1 MLFKSKFLELI
12 KANKVTTAFRKWTKP
27 TVKEAGTLI
36 TAVGQLR
43 ILSLEKITYDDITDQ
58 EIAKA
63 GYDNREE
70 LNNELSFKSDGQ
82 LYKISFKLEQEDPRI
97 KLREETNLSEE
108 ERNKLVKKL
117 HSFDTQGKIQNWT
130 LRILEIIDEKPL
142 KPSIYYANKLGY
154 EQMWFKASVRKL
166 KNLGLTISH
175 EVGYEL
181 SPRGKTLFDS
191 LKSKS

>member
-1 MLFKSKFLELI
+1 MTFRHPTGALHIDCYFF
-12 KANKVTTAFRKWTKP
+12 NKLV
-27 TVKEAGTLI
+27 
-36 TAVGQLR
+36 
-43 ILSLEKITYDDITDQ
+43 
-58 EIAKA
+58 
-63 GYDNREE
+63 NREE

-117 HSFDTQGKIQNWT
+117 HSFDTKGKIQNWT